1 MRDVLTLV
9 FTQGLRQVAIGLAI
23 GLPAAFA
30 LTRVLRRM
38 LVGVSPGDPATTLG
52 VAFVLAIAGVLGCAI
67 PARRATRVDPVVALR
82 CE

>member
-1 MRDVLTLV
+1 VLTLV

-30 LTRVLRRM
+30 VTRVLRGV

-52 VAFVLAIAGVLGCAI
+52 VALVLAIAGVLGCAI
-67 PARRATRVDPVVALR
+67 PARRAIRVDPVVALR